1 MQYFFIFISAQK
13 FTILNHKIQSITLS
27 KLKNHSA
34 LRNEFVIM
42 PFDEFTTK
50 IQCDSDSHFK
60 NKFYT
65 VFLFKNAEGS
75 LVIDDQEFDMKPLK
89 FFFINYNQVYHFKD
103 FLSSKGDVLMFT
115 KSFYNY
121 VYTGNKM
128 IKSDTALNDVAPYLL
143 LSEESTTDL
152 FQTFE
157 ELKHEYS
164 KNKLLRKEIICLL
177 LKVFVLK
184 YIRNSNKKNRI
195 DRSVDHK
202 KEIVEKFS
210 YLVNQ
215 HYKDLKTTSKYA
227 EKLNLSANYLNA
239 LIKESLDIS
248 AGQMIKNRVILEAQR
263 LLLHTTL
270 SVTEISYELGFS
282 DNSHFGKYFKSA
294 TKYSPNEYRILKT
307 KDSYNDI

>member
-1 MQYFFIFISAQK
+1 MVLLLYLLRK
-13 FTILNHKIQSITLS
+13 LTILNHKIQSFTLS

-34 LRNEFVIM
+34 TRNEFVIM
-42 PFDEFTTK
+42 PFDEFTKK
-50 IQCDSDSHFK
+50 IQSDSDSHFK
-60 NKFYT
+60 NKFFA
-65 VFLFKNAEGS
+65 VFLFKDAEGS
-75 LVIDDQEFDMKPLK
+75 IIIDHQEFDLKPLK
-89 FFFINYNQVYHFKD
+89 FFFINYNQVYQFKE
-103 FLSSKGDVLMFT
+103 FKSGLGDVLMFT

-143 LSEESTTDL
+143 LSEESTIDL
-152 FQTFE
+152 SQTFE
-157 ELKHEYS
+157 ELRQEYL

-195 DRSVDHK
+195 DRSLNHK
-202 KEIVEKFS
+202 KEIVEKFGH
-210 YLVNQ
+210 LVNQ
-215 HYKDLKTTSKYA
+215 YYKELKTTSKYA
-227 EKLNLSANYLNA
+227 EKLNLSPNYLNV

-263 LLLHTTL
+263 LLMHTTL
-270 SVTEISYELGFS
+270 SIIEISYELGFN

-294 TKYSPNEYRILKT
+294 TKYSPNEYRLLKT
-307 KDSYNDI
+307 SGSYNDI

>member
-1 MQYFFIFISAQK
+1 MD
-13 FTILNHKIQSITLS
+13 HKIQSLTLS
-27 KLKNHSA
+27 KLKTHSA
-34 LRNEFVIM
+34 MRNEFVIM
-42 PFDEFTTK
+42 PFDEFTQK
-50 IQCDSDSHFK
+50 IQSDSDSHFK

-65 VFLFKNAEGS
+65 IFLFKAAEGS
-75 LVIDDQEFDMKPLK
+75 IIIDHQEFDLKPLK

-103 FLSSKGDVLMFT
+103 FQSNVGDVLMFT

-143 LSEESTTDL
+143 LSEESEIDL
-152 FQTFE
+152 SQTFE
-157 ELKHEYS
+157 ELRREYL

-195 DRSVDHK
+195 DRSLNHK
-202 KEIVEKFS
+202 KEIVEKFG

-215 HYKDLKTTSKYA
+215 YYKDLKTTSKYA
-227 EKLNLSANYLNA
+227 EKLNLSPNYLNV

-263 LLLHTTL
+263 LLMHTTL
-270 SVTEISYELGFS
+270 SVIEISYELGFN

-294 TKYSPNEYRILKT
+294 TKYSPNEYRLLKT
-307 KDSYNDI
+307 NDSYNDI